1 MLKSSIC
8 PAGLEE
14 VRVEVF
20 VADERPDLTALYI
33 AGQAESLRRHI
44 GDVGLRVGELGDA
57 RIVLACDREG
67 RAHGGMRVHLRR
79 PGVPLPVER
88 ALGDRCAIGEAV
100 ARAPAPLV
108 ELCGT
113 WIGASYRGSPLVE
126 VVTRTALAVA
136 RSLGARR
143 IVGCAHQYVLEF
155 YRRFG
160 AVVDPELGVHPYPD
174 VRYETCI
181 FWADPN
187 FCADGEAVDADGDGI
202 KSLVS
207 DTTILV
213 LASAGGVGAGEEN
226 RISSV
231 VWRTD
236 RVSQRGGHDDA
247 QHRFRGSAG
256 AGRSAAARCGPA
268 SRRRRG
274 PRG

>member
-1 MLKSSIC
+1 MPKSSIC
-8 PAGLEE
+8 PSGLEE
-14 VRVEVF
+14 ITVAVF
-20 VADERPDLTALYI
+20 VADERPDLTALYCV
-33 AGQAESLRRHI
+33 GQAESLRRHV

-57 RIVLACDREG
+57 RIVLARDREG

-126 VVTRTALAVA
+126 VVTRAALGVA

-160 AVVDPELGVHPYPD
+160 AEVDPELGVHPYPD
-174 VRYETCI
+174 ARYETCI

-187 FCADGEAVDADGDGI
+187 FCADETAVDAVEGGI

-207 DTTILV
+207 DTNILV
-213 LASAGGVGAGEEN
+213 LGRNGGIGAEEEDEAVSM
-226 RISSV
+226 I
-231 VWRTD
+231 WRTD
-236 RVSQRGGHDDA
+236 RGSQEVRA
-247 QHRFRGSAG
+247 
-256 AGRSAAARCGPA
+256 
-268 SRRRRG
+268 
-274 PRG
+274 